1 MNSERQYTYLT
12 GRGSVDDL
20 AANSN
25 KQYIFSCCDSKSRS
39 TGKGSTLELGGRS
52 KGKRNRKR
60 V

>member
-1 MNSERQYTYLT
+1 LT
-12 GRGSVDDL
+12 GRGSVDDE

-25 KQYIFSCCDSKSRS
+25 KQHIFSCCDSKSRS